1 MLNYTINVL
10 FINLLVNKIN
20 IFIIVNCTYLYLINV
35 LNVIIM
41 IREYNEQYKI
51 SAVKVGIIHYT

>member
-1 MLNYTINVL
+1 MYY
-10 FINLLVNKIN
+10 LLVNKIN
-20 IFIIVNCTYLYLINV
+20 IFIIVNCTYFNLINV

-41 IREYNEQYKI
+41 IREYNEQYNI